1 VSDLTEFDVFWRGDV
16 INIKE
21 ICSMSNEKRDREAKD
36 RGRDRDE
43 DNFKSGPAKGES
55 KWAIVGYVAAG
66 IVLVGL
72 IGTWLSS

>member
-1 VSDLTEFDVFWRGDV
+1 VSDYRTEFDVFWRGDV

-21 ICSMSNEKRDREAKD
+21 ICSMSNEKRDKD